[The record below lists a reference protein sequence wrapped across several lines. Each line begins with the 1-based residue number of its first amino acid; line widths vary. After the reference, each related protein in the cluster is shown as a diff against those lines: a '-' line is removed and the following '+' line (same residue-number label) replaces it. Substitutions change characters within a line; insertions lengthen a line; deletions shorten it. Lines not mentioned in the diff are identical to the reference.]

1 MFLIDKYTPKN
12 LDEFIFHKDKINLLK
27 EMSKDDSIPHMIFC
41 GPNGSGKRTII
52 NCFMEMIYDKEVHKI
67 SHLIYKIPGSAN
79 NITEVS
85 IKQSNYHIIIEPNN
99 NNFDKYLIQEVV
111 KEYAKKISL
120 QVFTSN
126 KTFKTVLINNID
138 NLSYY
143 AQTSLRRTMEIYSG
157 TCRFIMICNSLS
169 RVINPIR
176 SRCYNFKVN
185 SPTNDELFELLLD
198 VSHKEKIP
206 IGPSDYNQIITI
218 ADGNVKKALWMLQY
232 KQFEQNNKMELD
244 YKISYDYALDDIISK
259 LLSKN
264 TQVCIE
270 IRNIIYN
277 IMITNIDGTTI
288 IKDIINRLMEN
299 DQISEQQKIKI
310 VEKGCHYE
318 HNLIKGR
325 HEIMHLDPFISGIL
339 FILMKTE

>member
-1 MFLIDKYTPKN
+1 MFLISKYTPKK
-12 LDEFIFHKDKINLLK
+12 LDDFIFHKDKINLLK

-52 NCFMEMIYDKEVHKI
+52 NCFMEMIYDKEVNKI
-67 SHLIYKIPGSAN
+67 SQLVYKIPGSAN
-79 NITEVS
+79 NITEVT
-85 IKQSNYHIIIEPNN
+85 IRQSNYHIIIEPNN

-169 RVINPIR
+169 RVISPIR

-185 SPTNDELFELLLD
+185 SPSDDNIFELLLN

-206 IGPSDYNQIITI
+206 VGLSDYQQIIKL
-218 ADGNVKKALWMLQY
+218 ADGNAKKALWMLQL
-232 KQFEQNNKMELD
+232 KQFDQD
-244 YKISYDYALDDIISK
+244 YKISYDYALDNIILK
-259 LLSKN
+259 LLSKKPSACL
-264 TQVCIE
+264 T
-270 IRNIIYN
+270 IRNTIYD

-288 IKDIINRLMEN
+288 IKDITNRLMES
-299 DQISEQQKIKI
+299 DQISDQQKIKI
-310 VEKGCHYE
+310 VKLSCHYE
-318 HNLIKGR
+318 RNLIKGR

-339 FILMKTE
+339 ITLINIE